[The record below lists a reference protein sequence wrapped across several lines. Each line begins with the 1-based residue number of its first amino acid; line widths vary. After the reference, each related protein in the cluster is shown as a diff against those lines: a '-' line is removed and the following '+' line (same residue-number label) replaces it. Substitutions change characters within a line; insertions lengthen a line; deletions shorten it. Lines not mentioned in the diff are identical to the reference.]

1 MRTVKGDSSRDRDA
15 RRAVLVEGLPV
26 AVLGGAALALGS
38 DPTRTDGVDWLWFG
52 LSLLLVVSVAVVL
65 VRNFRRGDEYQRK
78 IQLESMA
85 VAFAAVLLALQVA
98 MLLDAVGI
106 GSLRLAVP
114 LIGFG
119 GILVWLTVAD
129 LRTRLHR

>member
-1 MRTVKGDSSRDRDA
+1 MRTREGDSTRDRDA

-26 AVLGGAALALGS
+26 AVLGGATLALGS
-38 DPTRTDGVDWLWFG
+38 DPARTDGVDWLWFG
-52 LSLLLVVSVAVVL
+52 LSVLLVVSVAVVL
-65 VRNFRRGDEYQRK
+65 VRNVRRGDEYQRK

-98 MLLDAVGI
+98 MLLDAVGV
-106 GSLRLAVP
+106 GSLRLSVP

-119 GILVWLTVAD
+119 GILVWLTAAD

>member
-1 MRTVKGDSSRDRDA
+1 
-15 RRAVLVEGLPV
+15 
-26 AVLGGAALALGS
+26 
-38 DPTRTDGVDWLWFG
+38 
-52 LSLLLVVSVAVVL
+52 
-65 VRNFRRGDEYQRK
+65 
-78 IQLESMA
+78 MA

-98 MLLDAVGI
+98 MLFDAVGI

>member
-1 MRTVKGDSSRDRDA
+1 MRTREGDSTRDRDA

-26 AVLGGAALALGS
+26 AVLGGATLALGS
-38 DPTRTDGVDWLWFG
+38 DPARTDEVDWLWFA
-52 LSLLLVVSVAVVL
+52 LSVLFVVSVAVVL

-78 IQLESMA
+78 VQLESMA

-98 MLLDAVGI
+98 MLLDAVGV

-129 LRTRLHR
+129 LRTRLPR